1 MQECYKEN
9 SLWACHEYISYWGSL
24 GDNEDVWGTSGQ
36 VADAKEISPVGNT
49 GQHWSKVGN
58 SDAVLMHVTRQFC
71 PSGNKSSLFFP
82 SQISPTHLI
91 DSAVQERTS
100 LRDIFFLK
108 SPFFWMLRLLAAKFS
123 RSVRVPADSV
133 EWMLAETER
142 VEPER
147 QKT

>member
-1 MQECYKEN
+1 M
-9 SLWACHEYISYWGSL
+9 
-24 GDNEDVWGTSGQ
+24 
-36 VADAKEISPVGNT
+36 ADAKEISPVGNT